1 MAIRSP
7 INPQTIVRERQAT
20 MPAAMN
26 FISGGSPLGSSIV
39 SSAAN
44 KIVGFQR
51 GGAAVAPRPSDLGS
65 IIQTLSSSILNNV
78 ETKVQSIN
86 QNVSNIV
93 NQTLKSFSKDYQD
106 RVKQIDDA
114 RPNPAEGIKAL
125 SSNIITNVENKVQ
138 SITEN
143 VNNVVNQSLKTFGQD
158 YQDRI
163 KQVDDAK
170 PSGILANFLKLYQQ
184 AIGFI
189 QFLGNRKNVKTLGD
203 NLQVIQRIFTETFEV
218 AKIIRQ
224 TIIKI
229 VKQLS
234 NLPTASTGGG
244 GLNLDIKVPG
254 GPLKRSA
261 PKGMMNMLKMAGTGA
276 AIAGGSALA
285 VNALSGGFGGGEVQ
299 AAPGSGSEG
308 LSGPILDR
316 FNIILDRFSAAI
328 DSLSKKKSAPARPPA
343 SSGSGGSIQEKKDP
357 DDKTAGGVKT
367 GTGSSSAGENIAAF
381 TATLEATG
389 DQDQADVMQVMI
401 NRAKGDPTKLAH
413 EVTGRAQFTPMSSA
427 IYGATGHDK
436 AADAAYGHI
445 APLLGKTPE
454 ERKSNLYKLA
464 EGPEGLNN
472 LDKLFKTKNAAQAS
486 KVLNDFKTGGTLS
499 AKSQADIAGGR
510 FFKGMNS
517 NPGGVYLQRG
527 PRSNK
532 FHTLNGQ
539 GGRGDT
545 TYRLPVDDSIAKGV
559 AKPGVA
565 PATTPATTTQ
575 QIAQTVAQP
584 AQQQPQVN
592 VLPINLGNQQ
602 QQPQKPASSGAPQPA
617 QMSSGRQ
624 APSMNASNDDNFLT
638 LYSKMVYNIVDG

>member
-1 MAIRSP
+1 
-7 INPQTIVRERQAT
+7 

-26 FISGGSPLGSSIV
+26 FISGGSPMGSSIV

-51 GGAAVAPRPSDLGS
+51 GATSVAPRPSDLGS

-93 NQTLKSFSKDYQD
+93 NQTLRSFGKDYQD

-114 RPNPAEGIKAL
+114 RPKPADIIKTL

-163 KQVDDAK
+163 KQIDDAK

-203 NLQVIQRIFTETFEV
+203 NLQVLQRIFTETFEV
-218 AKIIRQ
+218 AKIVRQ

-261 PKGMMNMLKMAGTGA
+261 PKGVMNMLKMAGTGA
-276 AIAGGSALA
+276 AIAGGGALA
-285 VNALSGGFGGGEVQ
+285 VNALSGGFGGGEEVQ
-299 AAPGSGSEG
+299 AVPGSGSEG

-316 FNIILDRFSAAI
+316 FNVILERFDAAI
-328 DSLSKKKSAPARPPA
+328 SSMTKKPPAAPSAPAGGGGSVETPETLD
-343 SSGSGGSIQEKKDP
+343 SGGGGGG
-357 DDKTAGGVKT
+357 GGVTT

-401 NRAKGDPTKLAH
+401 NRAKGDPSKLAH
-413 EVTGRAQFTPMSSA
+413 EVTGKAQFTPMSSA
-427 IYGATGHDK
+427 IYGATGHDP

-445 APLLGKTPE
+445 APLLGNTPE

-510 FFKGMNS
+510 YFKGMSS
-517 NPGGVYLQRG
+517 NPGEVYLQRG

-545 TYRLPVDDSIAKGV
+545 TYRLPVDASIAKGV

-565 PATTPATTTQ
+565 AASTPAATTQ
-575 QIAQTVAQP
+575 QIAQTVSQP
-584 AQQQPQVN
+584 AQQQSQVN
-592 VLPINLGNQQ
+592 VVPINLGNQQ
-602 QQPQKPASSGAPQPA
+602 QQPQSPPSSGAPQQA

>member
-1 MAIRSP
+1 VAIKSP
-7 INPQTIVRERQAT
+7 INPQTIVKERPTSA
-20 MPAAMN
+20 PAAMN
-26 FISGGSPLGSSIV
+26 FISGGSPMGSSIV

-51 GGAAVAPRPSDLGS
+51 GAAAVAPKAPDLGS
-65 IIQTLSSSILNNV
+65 IIKTLSTNILNNV
-78 ETKVQSIN
+78 ESKVQSIN

-93 NQTLKSFSKDYQD
+93 NQTLKTFSKDYQD
-106 RVKQIDDA
+106 RSK
-114 RPNPAEGIKAL
+114 E
-125 SSNIITNVENKVQ
+125 
-138 SITEN
+138 
-143 VNNVVNQSLKTFGQD
+143 
-158 YQDRI
+158 
-163 KQVDDAK
+163 VDTAK
-170 PSGILANFLKLYQQ
+170 PSGILANFLKSYQQ
-184 AIGFI
+184 AMGFI
-189 QFLGNRKNVKTLGD
+189 QFLGNRKNIKTLGD
-203 NLQVIQRIFTETFEV
+203 NLQALQRVFSETFEI
-218 AKIIRQ
+218 AKMIRK
-224 TIIKI
+224 TIVKI

-234 NLPTASTGGG
+234 NLPTASSGAG
-244 GLNLDIKVPG
+244 GLNMDINVPG
-254 GPLKRSA
+254 GMLRKTAPRGVMTALK
-261 PKGMMNMLKMAGTGA
+261 LAGAGA
-276 AIAGGSALA
+276 AVAGGGMA
-285 VNALSGGFGGGEVQ
+285 VNAISSSFGGGEVQ
-299 AAPGSGSEG
+299 AAQSSGSEG
-308 LSGPILDR
+308 LSGPMLDR
-316 FNIILDRFSAAI
+316 FSAILDRFSEAI
-328 DSLSKKKSAPARPPA
+328 DSLSQKKSAPAAAPPP
-343 SSGSGGSIQEKKDP
+343 SGGGGDTQEKKDP
-357 DDKTAGGVKT
+357 SGKTASGVTT

-401 NRAKGDPTKLAH
+401 NRAKGDPSKLAH
-413 EVTGRAQFTPMSSA
+413 EVTGKAQFTPMSSA
-427 IYGATGHDK
+427 IYGVTGHDK
-436 AADAAYGHI
+436 AADAKYGHI

-499 AKSQADIAGGR
+499 AKSQADVAGGR
-510 FFKGMNS
+510 YFKGMSS
-517 NPGGVYLQRG
+517 NPGEVYLQRG

-559 AKPGVA
+559 AKPGVTA
-565 PATTPATTTQ
+565 ASTPAATTQ

-584 AQQQPQVN
+584 AQQQPQVT
-592 VLPINLGNQQ
+592 VLPMAMNAGSAP
-602 QQPQKPASSGAPQPA
+602 PQAPASSGGGQPA

>member
-1 MAIRSP
+1 
-7 INPQTIVRERQAT
+7 

-26 FISGGSPLGSSIV
+26 FISGGSSLGSSIV

-51 GGAAVAPRPSDLGS
+51 GSAAVAPRPSDLGS

-93 NQTLKSFSKDYQD
+93 NQTLRSFSKDYQD
-106 RVKQIDDA
+106 RVKQIDNA
-114 RPNPAEGIKAL
+114 RPKPADVIKTL
-125 SSNIITNVENKVQ
+125 SSNIINNVENKVQ

-158 YQDRI
+158 YQDRV

-203 NLQVIQRIFTETFEV
+203 NLQVLQRIFTETFEV

-254 GPLKRSA
+254 GPLRRSA

-276 AIAGGSALA
+276 AIAGGGALA

-316 FNIILDRFSAAI
+316 FNVILDRFSAAI
-328 DSLSKKKSAPARPPA
+328 DSLSKKKSAPAPPPA
-343 SSGSGGSIQEKKDP
+343 FSGGGGGDTQEKKDP
-357 DDKTAGGVKT
+357 SGKTASGVTT

-401 NRAKGDPTKLAH
+401 NRAKGDPSKLAH
-413 EVTGRAQFTPMSSA
+413 EVTGKAQFTPMSSA
-427 IYGATGHDK
+427 IYGVTGHDK
-436 AADAAYGHI
+436 AADAKYGHI

-499 AKSQADIAGGR
+499 AKSQADVAGGR
-510 FFKGMNS
+510 YFKGMSS
-517 NPGGVYLQRG
+517 NPGEVYLQRG

-545 TYRLPVDDSIAKGV
+545 TYRLPVDASIAKGV
-559 AKPGVA
+559 AKPGVTA
-565 PATTPATTTQ
+565 ASTPAATTQ
-575 QIAQTVAQP
+575 QIAQTVSQP
-584 AQQQPQVN
+584 AQQQPQVT

-602 QQPQKPASSGAPQPA
+602 QQPQKPASSGAPQQA

>member
-7 INPQTIVRERQAT
+7 INPQTIVKERQAT

-51 GGAAVAPRPSDLGS
+51 GSAAVAPRTPDLGS
-65 IIQTLSSSILNNV
+65 IIKTLSSNILTNV
-78 ETKVQSIN
+78 ENRVQSIN
-86 QNVSNIV
+86 QNV
-93 NQTLKSFSKDYQD
+93 
-106 RVKQIDDA
+106 
-114 RPNPAEGIKAL
+114 
-125 SSNIITNVENKVQ
+125 
-138 SITEN
+138 
-143 VNNVVNQSLKTFGQD
+143 NNVINQSLKTFGQD

-203 NLQVIQRIFTETFEV
+203 NLQVLQRIFTETFEV

-254 GPLKRSA
+254 GPLKKSA

-276 AIAGGSALA
+276 AIAGGGALA

-316 FNIILDRFSAAI
+316 FNVILDRFSAAI
-328 DSLSKKKSAPARPPA
+328 DSLSKKKSAPAPPPA
-343 SSGSGGSIQEKKDP
+343 SSGGGGGTQEKKDTSG
-357 DDKTAGGVKT
+357 KTAGGVTT

-401 NRAKGDPTKLAH
+401 NRAKGDPSKLAH
-413 EVTGRAQFTPMSSA
+413 EVTGKAQFTPMSSA
-427 IYGATGHDK
+427 IYGVTGHDK
-436 AADAAYGHI
+436 AADAKYGHI

-499 AKSQADIAGGR
+499 AKSQADVAGGR
-510 FFKGMNS
+510 YFKGMSS
-517 NPGGVYLQRG
+517 NPGEVYLQRG

-559 AKPGVA
+559 AKPGVTA
-565 PATTPATTTQ
+565 ASTPAATTQ

-584 AQQQPQVN
+584 AQQQPQVT
-592 VLPINLGNQQ
+592 VLPMAMNAGSAP
-602 QQPQKPASSGAPQPA
+602 PQAPASSGGGQPA

>member
-1 MAIRSP
+1 VAIRSP

-51 GGAAVAPRPSDLGS
+51 GSAAVAPRPPDLGS
-65 IIQTLSSSILNNV
+65 IIKTLSSNILTNV
-78 ETKVQSIN
+78 ENRVQSIN
-86 QNVSNIV
+86 QNVNNIV
-93 NQTLKSFSKDYQD
+93 NQ
-106 RVKQIDDA
+106 
-114 RPNPAEGIKAL
+114 
-125 SSNIITNVENKVQ
+125 
-138 SITEN
+138 
-143 VNNVVNQSLKTFGQD
+143 SLRTFGQD

-203 NLQVIQRIFTETFEV
+203 NLQVLQRIFTETFEV

-234 NLPTASTGGG
+234 NLPTASAGGG

-276 AIAGGSALA
+276 AIAGGGALA
-285 VNALSGGFGGGEVQ
+285 VNALSSTFGGGEEVQ
-299 AAPGSGSEG
+299 AVPSTGSEG

-316 FNIILDRFSAAI
+316 FNAILERFSVAI
-328 DSLSKKKSAPARPPA
+328 DSLSKKKSAPAPPPA
-343 SSGSGGSIQEKKDP
+343 SSGGGGGTQEKKDTGGGGGGGGGGMVTATGSEQQKTEALIAGEEGVRLKAYKDSGGVPTIGYGETKGVRLGDTITKEKAVVRLRSSIESHRKVAIKQVGAEKWNKLDENTKAVLTSVAYNYGSLP
-357 DDKTAGGVKT
+357 DRIMPAVKT
-367 GTGSSSAGENIAAF
+367 GDSEKIAQSLSLLHGDNGGILKARRERESGFIRTGSSPKLDKDFLAG
-381 TATLEATG
+381 G
-389 DQDQADVMQVMI
+389 
-401 NRAKGDPTKLAH
+401 KLAT
-413 EVTGRAQFTPMSSA
+413 TGTTTPTLTA
-427 IYGATGHDK
+427 ATTT
-436 AADAAYGHI
+436 
-445 APLLGKTPE
+445 TPT
-454 ERKSNLYKLA
+454 
-464 EGPEGLNN
+464 P
-472 LDKLFKTKNAAQAS
+472 
-486 KVLNDFKTGGTLS
+486 
-499 AKSQADIAGGR
+499 
-510 FFKGMNS
+510 
-517 NPGGVYLQRG
+517 
-527 PRSNK
+527 
-532 FHTLNGQ
+532 
-539 GGRGDT
+539 
-545 TYRLPVDDSIAKGV
+545 

-565 PATTPATTTQ
+565 PAGTPAATQQ

-584 AQQQPQVN
+584 PPQQQSQVTMAPMNMSTPQ
-592 VLPINLGNQQ
+592 LQSP
-602 QQPQKPASSGAPQPA
+602 PSSGGGQPA

-624 APSMNASNDDNFLT
+624 APPMGASNDDNFFI
-638 LYSKMVYNIVDG
+638 LYSKMVYSIVDG